1 MNNEVEVLY
10 MTVNSLR
17 TVYVI
22 IALYCVIM
30 IGIPVLFGLGGLIH
44 AIRDSIKRRRMPPVI
59 LIILAVIG
67 AAVLMFDLYCTV
79 RYLGSGKTIVLLLGK
94 YIWPQPESL
103 LLAIGTLLCVG
114 SIGTYVFLSFHPDEV
129 SSDDKDGRKDRAHR
143 SGKDDEDTKAAR
155 EANARRT
162 VMVNRALT
170 IAVCCVLIV
179 AIGIVII
186 YKLNGLVDHDVS
198 TYTSPDGQHT
208 IVVDNKLQTIGNT
221 DIYFGDVF
229 VKISPLYAR
238 LLNEAEGRRVHMEFD
253 PDGILW
259 YEDSVLIPYG
269 NTYVTYYIGSIE

>member
-30 IGIPVLFGLGGLIH
+30 IGIPVLFGLVGLIH

-67 AAVLMFDLYCTV
+67 AAVFIFYFYCTI
-79 RYLGSGKTIVLLLGK
+79 RYAGSGNRIVLLLGNH
-94 YIWPQPESL
+94 IWPQPDPL
-103 LLAIGTLLCVG
+103 ILAIGTLLCVG
-114 SIGTYVFLSFHPDEV
+114 SIGTYVFLSFHPDDV
-129 SSDDKDGRKDRAHR
+129 SSDDKNDRKELGHA

-186 YKLNGLVDHDVS
+186 YKVNGLLEHDIS
-198 TYTSPDGQHT
+198 SYTSPDGKYT
-208 IVVDNKLQTIGNT
+208 IVVDNKVQTLGNT
-221 DIYFGDVF
+221 EYYFGDVF
-229 VKISPLYAR
+229 VHISPLFVQ
-238 LLNEAEGRRVHMEFD
+238 LLDESEGRRVHMEFD
-253 PDGILW
+253 PDDILW

-269 NTYVTYYIGSIE
+269 NTYLTYYIGSIE